1 MIHTV
6 VDSPLGPLTL
16 VADDEGRLAGLYM
29 EEQRYRPSE
38 ERFGAPLVAGPRP
51 DEGGTEPTPAEA
63 VLAETA
69 NQLREYFAGTRR
81 SVDVPQ
87 APRGTDFQR
96 RVWDALARIPY
107 GETRTYAQIADQVG
121 NPAAVRAVGSA
132 IGRNPL
138 CVVVPC
144 HRVVGSGGALTGY
157 ASGLERKRRLL
168 DLEHPPTGEMSAS

>member
-29 EEQRYRPSE
+29 EAQRYRPSE
-38 ERFGAPLVAGPRP
+38 ERFGASVVVPRP
-51 DEGGTEPTPAEA
+51 DAAPTPAEA

-69 NQLREYFAGTRR
+69 TQLREYFAGTRR
-81 SVDVPQ
+81 SLDVPQ
-87 APRGTDFQR
+87 APLGTDFQR
-96 RVWDALARIPY
+96 RVWDVLARIPY
-107 GETRTYAQIADQVG
+107 GETRTYAQVADQVG
-121 NPAAVRAVGSA
+121 SPTAVRAVGSA

-157 ASGLERKRRLL
+157 AGGLERKRRLL
-168 DLEHPPTGEMSAS
+168 DLEHPGTGKRSTS